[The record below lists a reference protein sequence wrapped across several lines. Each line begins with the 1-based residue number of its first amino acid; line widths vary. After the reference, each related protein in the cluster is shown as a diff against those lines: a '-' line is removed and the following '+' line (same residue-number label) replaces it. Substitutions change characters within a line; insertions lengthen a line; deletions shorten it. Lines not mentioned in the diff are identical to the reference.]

1 MFFASEGPPASKLFD
16 VMLIVHVGFV
26 AVTLMVVG
34 ALYLAAGSLAKTSE
48 GSPWPAS
55 GARFFTPGREI
66 AGRLLYG
73 IPATGILLLM
83 TSEGHYGWKNPFVI
97 IGLALW
103 LVGIALGEGL
113 VFPAA
118 SSLRRMV
125 AASPDRGHAQEPRR
139 LTRRLQWGIDGIVLV
154 LVAGAIFM
162 VAQP

>member
-1 MFFASEGPPASKLFD
+1 MLVASQGPPASKLFD
-16 VMLIVHVGFV
+16 VLLIVHVGFV
-26 AVTLMVVG
+26 VVTLLVVG
-34 ALYLAAGSLAKTSE
+34 ALYLAAGSVAKTNE
-48 GSPWPAS
+48 GSSWPAS
-55 GARFFTPGREI
+55 GVKFFSPGREI

-83 TSEGHYGWKNPFVI
+83 TSEGHYGWTNPFVM

-118 SSLRRMV
+118 SSLRQLV
-125 AASPDRGHAQEPRR
+125 AASSGPGEAQEPQRFSS
-139 LTRRLQWGIDGIVLV
+139 RLQWGVDGIVLV
-154 LVAGAIFM
+154 LVAGAIVM